1 MKKICEKFFV
11 SVDQQQFIPLD
22 LLSAGNAPVWGCGL
36 FGKILKLLIL
46 KFQKNYDLYYY
57 RRKRGRT

>member
-46 KFQKNYDLYYY
+46 KNSKL
-57 RRKRGRT
+57 